1 MSNVMGDFEAGK
13 DQESENL
20 DQITAARHERAAACV
35 AACLMFVACPHLP
48 FRKADANI
56 ALEVGCC
63 AVTHPTVYNF
73 NFSAQVNQI

>member
-1 MSNVMGDFEAGK
+1 MSNVMDDFEAGK

-35 AACLMFVACPHLP
+35 VACLMFVACPHLP

-56 ALEVGCC
+56 A
-63 AVTHPTVYNF
+63 
-73 NFSAQVNQI
+73 

>member
-1 MSNVMGDFEAGK
+1 MSNVMGDFGAGK
-13 DQESENL
+13 EQESENL

-56 ALEVGCC
+56 AWEVFYSIGTICIGYKSFLL
-63 AVTHPTVYNF
+63 P
-73 NFSAQVNQI
+73 

>member
-1 MSNVMGDFEAGK
+1 MGELQAGK

-35 AACLMFVACPHLP
+35 VACLMFVACPHLP

-56 ALEVGCC
+56 A
-63 AVTHPTVYNF
+63 
-73 NFSAQVNQI
+73 